1 MIELRVASKNI
12 GKWKEFAELLT
23 PAFRCLP
30 FDPAAPE
37 VDEIGSTYTEN
48 ALLKAKGFFQYYQ
61 QPVLA
66 DDSGLEIDVLQG
78 APGVLS
84 ARWGGGSLSWS
95 ERFAFLYNQLRPFP
109 PAQWTARFRTV
120 LCWVGGAGQPLFFEG
135 VTEGKIQL
143 APSGAQ
149 GFGYDPVFFSC
160 DLGKS
165 FGEATDAEKSQVSH
179 RARAVAAFLEWVQK
193 NPHKLS

>member
-1 MIELRVASKNI
+1 MIELRIASKNI
-12 GKWKEFAELLT
+12 GKWKEFADLLA
-23 PAFRCLP
+23 PSFRCLP
-30 FDPAAPE
+30 LDPAAPE
-37 VDEIGSTYTEN
+37 IDETGATYAEN
-48 ALLKAKGFFQYYQ
+48 ALLKAQGYFKWLQK
-61 QPVLA
+61 PVLA

-84 ARWGGGSLSWS
+84 ARWGGVTLSWS
-95 ERFAFLYNQLRPFP
+95 ERFTFLYDLLRPFP
-109 PAQWTARFRTV
+109 PAHWTARFRTV
-120 LCWVGGAGQPLFFEG
+120 LCWVGSTGEPLFFEG

-143 APSGAQ
+143 APSGVQ
-149 GFGYDPVFFSC
+149 GFGYDPLFFSF

>member
-1 MIELRVASKNI
+1 MIELRIASKNV
-12 GKWKEFAELLT
+12 GKWKEFSELLT
-23 PAFRCLP
+23 SPFRCLP

-37 VDEIGSTYTEN
+37 VDETGSTYSEN

-84 ARWGGGSLSWS
+84 ARWGGVSLSWS
-95 ERFAFLYNQLRPFP
+95 ERFAFLYDQLRPFP

-120 LCWVGGAGQPLFFEG
+120 LCWVGGAGEPLFFEG
-135 VTEGKIQL
+135 VTEGKIQI
-143 APSGAQ
+143 APTGPK
-149 GFGYDPVFFSC
+149 GFGYDPIFFST

-179 RARAVAAFLEWVQK
+179 RARAVRAFLEWAQK